1 MRNLLLSLSF
11 FMLTGGTWLSA
22 QLVPLKVLTEEF
34 TQASCGPCAA
44 QNPAFNTLLSSV
56 SDKVVPLKYQTSWPG
71 YDPMNEHNPGDV
83 QTRVTYYG
91 VTGVPS
97 VRLAGDVTPMGGS
110 YAGAPSN
117 VTGAMINNIYN
128 DSTPV
133 ALTVEHTLSPTL
145 DEIAIT
151 VTVTNV
157 GATDL
162 SVPQGRMRIAL
173 IEKELLFPFPPG
185 STSEADF
192 YSVMRDMY
200 PDAGGTALT
209 SLAAGES
216 ITYDLNEAVPDY
228 IYDYNQ
234 IAVVAFWQD
243 DASKRVYQAEQS
255 EPATLGAGYV
265 DLGYSANTTGPS
277 GLCDYTLIPEL
288 SVVND
293 GTSDITSMDLGYSI
307 NGGTPIVE
315 NWTGTLAPG
324 ESLTYT
330 FAEGMASTG
339 GVTEVEY
346 VIQNVNGGALDI
358 NKLNELVEPDVYYT
372 LSSGAAQEGS
382 YFQGFESTEFNEVP
396 NGMII
401 IEDESLDLAVV
412 EGTNLTAS
420 PPNPV
425 GGYAESDKSI
435 LVYYWGNLP
444 GEEFEFILDKTSL
457 VGYQN
462 TQLIYDRAY
471 AQYQGE
477 NDKMEIFVSEDCGTT
492 WNKVFEIAGTDMATR
507 PPTTSFFL
515 PSASQWATDTIDLS
529 AYDGSEELAVRFYF
543 TSAYGNNLY
552 LDNINLTSELVSST
566 RTPGEIQGVSLY
578 PNPTSDFAYID
589 FTLLES
595 APVSVEVFDL
605 NGKWVDTVL
614 SRTQL
619 SAGSHQA
626 RWTPG
631 DHSGVYMV
639 KIRTDKG
646 EMTQR
651 LVVTH

>member
-1 MRNLLLSLSF
+1 MRNLLLSLSLF
-11 FMLTGGTWLSA
+11 IFTGGTWLGA
-22 QLVPLKVLTEEF
+22 QLVPRKVLTEEF

-56 SDKVVPLKYQTSWPG
+56 DDKVVPLKYQTSWPG
-71 YDPMNEHNPGDV
+71 YDPMNEHNPEDV
-83 QTRVTYYG
+83 QTRVSYYG

-97 VRLAGDVTPMGGS
+97 VRLTGDVTPMGGS
-110 YAGAPSN
+110 YAGAPAN

-128 DSTPV
+128 DLTPV
-133 ALTVEHTLSPTL
+133 AITVEHTLNPNL
-145 DEIAIT
+145 EEIDIT

-157 GATDL
+157 GPDAL
-162 SVPQGRMRIAL
+162 SVPQGRVRIAL

-185 STSEADF
+185 STTEADF

-209 SLAAGES
+209 DLAAGETV
-216 ITYDLNEAVPDY
+216 TYDLTEAVPDY

-243 DASKRVYQAEQS
+243 DASKAVFQAEQS
-255 EPATLGAGYV
+255 EPQPLGPGYV
-265 DLGYSANTTGPS
+265 DLGYASNTTGPA

-288 SVVND
+288 NIIND

-307 NGGTPIVE
+307 NGGAPTIE
-315 NWTGTLAPG
+315 AWTGTLATG

-330 FAEGMASTG
+330 FAAGMASAG
-339 GVTEVEY
+339 GATEVDY

-358 NKLNELVEPDVYYT
+358 NKLNELVAPDVYYT
-372 LSSGAAQEGS
+372 LSAGAAQEGN
-382 YFQGFESTEFNEVP
+382 YYQDFESTEFNEVP
-396 NGMII
+396 DGMVI
-401 IEDESLDLAVV
+401 IEDEALDLAVV

-435 LVYYWGNLP
+435 LVYFWGNLP

-457 VGYQN
+457 VGYEN

-471 AQYQGE
+471 AQYQAE

-492 WNKVFEIAGTDMATR
+492 WNQVFEISGSAMATR
-507 PPTTSFFL
+507 PATTSFFL
-515 PSASQWATDTIDLS
+515 PSASQWATDTLDLS
-529 AYDGSEELAVRFYF
+529 AYDGAEELAVRFYF
-543 TSAYGNNLY
+543 TSAYGNNMY

-566 RTPGEIQGVSLY
+566 RTPGEIQGVNLY
-578 PNPTSDFAYID
+578 PNPTTDYAYID
-589 FTLLES
+589 FSLVES
-595 APVSVEVFDL
+595 APVSIEVFDL
-605 NGKWVDTVL
+605 NGKLVDRL
-614 SRTQL
+614 MNRTQL
-619 SAGSHQA
+619 NAGTHQA
-626 RWTPG
+626 RWIPG
-631 DHSGVYMV
+631 DNSGVYMV